1 MWIKNKST
9 HRSKEDLIQRK
20 LIGLFIALVLF
31 SLVITPL
38 GIVQA
43 QVETQN
49 AIPDCPPYD
58 PSYLKDKGFLH
69 SLQPE
74 CLQDFK
80 TSSMEANRSA
90 QAQNVQPMTTGG
102 PDGFGYT
109 YDDTISYSWIS
120 ASTNSGLTGE
130 DEFTGPINI
139 GFNFPFYGIPQSQL
153 YFSTNGLISFG
164 AGSWGLVWS

>member
-1 MWIKNKST
+1 M
-9 HRSKEDLIQRK
+9 QRK

-69 SLQPE
+69 SLQLE
-74 CLQDFK
+74 CVRPYKELFRKANAPAGIQNLQQ
-80 TSSMEANRSA
+80 TA
-90 QAQNVQPMTTGG
+90 VGG
-102 PDGFGYT
+102 PDSFGYT
-109 YDDTISYSWIS
+109 YNDSVSYSWIS
-120 ASTNSGLTGE
+120 ASTNSGLTGD
-130 DEFTGPINI
+130 DESAGPINI
-139 GFNFPFYGIPQSQL
+139 GFNFPFYGMPQTQL
-153 YFSTNGLISFG
+153 YFSTNGLITFG
-164 AGSWGLVWS
+164 AGNWDWSGSDIPNDMNPNN